1 MRSKLNNSR
10 LVECTNAYFLTQY
23 CSCKFVKKMNYLF
36 CRIIYWYRDCED
48 KMKQKVEESIQ
59 QLTIELQTGGNVRYE
74 HGSLSDIWYK
84 EN

>member
-1 MRSKLNNSR
+1 MDRQTPVKHNLRKLR
-10 LVECTNAYFLTQY
+10 LRAV
-23 CSCKFVKKMNYLF
+23 KMNYLF
-36 CRIIYWYRDCED
+36 CRIIYWYKDCGD

-74 HGSLSDIWYK
+74 HGSLSDIWYE